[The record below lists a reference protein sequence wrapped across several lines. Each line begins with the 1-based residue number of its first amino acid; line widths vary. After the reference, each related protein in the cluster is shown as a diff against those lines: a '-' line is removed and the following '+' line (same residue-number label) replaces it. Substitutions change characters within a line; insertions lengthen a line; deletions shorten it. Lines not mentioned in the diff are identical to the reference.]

1 MPGSEVD
8 REARLRQLTSK
19 LFFALTVEGSRFAL
33 YRDVDVS
40 KPVRHDGLTLDE
52 AEEIL
57 NTWKLRGPHGG

>member
-1 MPGSEVD
+1 MQENEVD
-8 REARLRQLTSK
+8 REVRPRELASK
-19 LFFALTVEGSRFAL
+19 LFFTLTGEGARFAL